1 LLSSTQVVA
10 GLNYQ
15 FIGTQTL
22 ATALATKDPVLFT
35 VHQPLS
41 GAPVF
46 TGAQKVYDLM

>member
-1 LLSSTQVVA
+1 
-10 GLNYQ
+10 
-15 FIGTQTL
+15 
-22 ATALATKDPVLFT
+22 VLFT